1 MSGEPEPMSA
11 TERRALEQE
20 LADVTA
26 ERDADAATLQD
37 TTEVGDRADQADELI
52 RSDET
57 HRLDA
62 RIDEIK
68 VRLRGAADAG
78 RPSTDVVGV
87 GSTLKVRY
95 SDDSVATVQI
105 GEGAAVLD
113 RTLVI
118 ADSPLGSALLGHR
131 AGDSVSYDAPDGQAT
146 VTVVSVG
153 E

>member
-78 RPSTDVVGV
+78 RPSADVVGV

-95 SDDSVATVQI
+95 SDGSVATVQI

-113 RTLVI
+113 QTLVT

>member
-95 SDDSVATVQI
+95 SDGSVATVQI

-113 RTLVI
+113 QTLVT

>member
-11 TERRALEQE
+11 AERRALEKE

-68 VRLRGAADAG
+68 VRLRTAADAG
-78 RPSTDVVGV
+78 RPGTDVVGV
-87 GSTLKVRY
+87 GSTVEVRY
-95 SDDSVATVQI
+95 SDGSVATVQI

-113 RTLVI
+113 QTLVT
-118 ADSPLGSALLGHR
+118 ADSPLGSALLGAR
-131 AGDSVSYDAPDGQAT
+131 AGDSVSYDAPAGRAT
-146 VTVVSVG
+146 VTVVSLG
-153 E
+153 A

>member
-11 TERRALEQE
+11 AERRALEKE

-87 GSTLKVRY
+87 GSTVKVRY
-95 SDDSVATVQI
+95 ADDSVATVQI

-113 RTLVI
+113 QTLVT

-131 AGDSVSYDAPDGQAT
+131 AGDVVSYEAPDGQAT
-146 VTVVSVG
+146 VTVVSLG
-153 E
+153 A

>member
-68 VRLRGAADAG
+68 VRLRGAAEAG

-95 SDDSVATVQI
+95 SDDSVATIQI
-105 GEGAAVLD
+105 GEGAALLD
-113 RTLVI
+113 RTLVT

>member
-11 TERRALEQE
+11 AERRALEKE

-26 ERDADAATLQD
+26 ERDAGAATLQD

-78 RPSTDVVGV
+78 EPSTDVVGV
-87 GSTLKVRY
+87 GSTVEVRY
-95 SDDSVATVQI
+95 ADGSVATVQI
-105 GEGAAVLD
+105 GEGAAVLE
-113 RTLVI
+113 RTLVT

-146 VTVVSVG
+146 VTVVSLG
-153 E
+153 A

>member
-11 TERRALEQE
+11 AERRALEKE

-37 TTEVGDRADQADELI
+37 TTEVGDSADQADELI

-87 GSTLKVRY
+87 GSTVKVRY
-95 SDDSVATVQI
+95 ADDSVATVQI

-113 RTLVI
+113 QTLVT

-131 AGDSVSYDAPDGQAT
+131 AGDVVSYDAPDGRAT
-146 VTVVSVG
+146 ATVVSLG

>member
-78 RPSTDVVGV
+78 RPSTDVVDV

-105 GEGAAVLD
+105 GESAAVLD
-113 RTLVI
+113 RTLVT

>member
-1 MSGEPEPMSA
+1 MPGEPEPMSA
-11 TERRALEQE
+11 RERRALEQE
-20 LADVTA
+20 LAEVRA

-52 RSDET
+52 RSNET

-62 RIDEIK
+62 RIDEIN

-78 RPSTDVVGV
+78 PPPADVVGV
-87 GSTLKVRY
+87 GSTVTVRY
-95 SDDSVATVQI
+95 SDDSVATLQI

-113 RTLVI
+113 RTLVT

-131 AGDSVSYDAPDGQAT
+131 PGDSVSYDAPDGQAT
-146 VTVVSVG
+146 VTVVSLG
-153 E
+153 

>member
-11 TERRALEQE
+11 AERRALEQE

-26 ERDADAATLQD
+26 ERNADAATLQD

-52 RSDET
+52 RSDEVD
-57 HRLDA
+57 RLDA

-68 VRLRGAADAG
+68 VRLHGAADAG

-87 GSTLKVRY
+87 GSTVKVRY
-95 SDDSVATVQI
+95 ADDSVATVQI

-113 RTLVI
+113 RTLVT

-146 VTVVSVG
+146 VTVVSLG
-153 E
+153 A

>member
-95 SDDSVATVQI
+95 SDDSVATIQI

-113 RTLVI
+113 RTLVT

>member
-11 TERRALEQE
+11 AERRALEKE

-87 GSTLKVRY
+87 GSTVKVRY
-95 SDDSVATVQI
+95 ADDSVATVQI

-113 RTLVI
+113 QTLVT

-146 VTVVSVG
+146 VTVVSLG
-153 E
+153 A

>member
-57 HRLDA
+57 HRLDD

-95 SDDSVATVQI
+95 SDDSVATIQI

-113 RTLVI
+113 RTLVT